1 MKKANAT
8 ITVCYYD
15 LDLPKSEETNL
26 IASMD
31 SNYIPSV
38 DETISISLSY
48 DKGHS
53 EDYKVINVCY
63 DLDCFSADGL
73 DKDAKLSSEMVMVE
87 VRKLISKK
95 SKSKK

>member
-1 MKKANAT
+1 MKKSNAT

-31 SNYIPSV
+31 SNYIPSA
-38 DETISISLSY
+38 DEVISISKSY
-48 DKGHS
+48 NKGHS
-53 EDYKVINVCY
+53 EDYKVVNVCY

-73 DKDAKLSSEMVMVE
+73 DKKAKLSSEMVMVE
-87 VRKLISKK
+87 VRKLSPTKGK
-95 SKSKK
+95 NK